1 MSTSSPHVIHIGYHK
16 TGSSWF
22 QKQLF
27 PRVRNARFV
36 ARAEIRRSLLLP
48 SPFAF
53 DPDVARAQ
61 LLVGREDRLLLS
73 EEELSGN
80 LHTGG
85 LHGGLSKEIAGRLHR
100 SFPDARIAVFV
111 RNQTTMIASSYK
123 QYIKGGGSRN
133 IRGFLEPS
141 KAPHKIPNF
150 SLDYLAYDGLI
161 GHYESLFGSKNVRVF
176 AYEDFCREPLD
187 FLKRFADAL
196 DLDFELP
203 PVARENAG
211 LRSGTLALMR
221 VLNHFHDRE
230 IPNSPSLLHVPGL
243 YRLLRSIAPRL
254 DRLPFMGT
262 VKELP
267 DYLSADEIAAI
278 EDRYRESNERLAQRH
293 DLALADFGYPLPRSS
308 E

>member
-1 MSTSSPHVIHIGYHK
+1 MSNSGPHVIHIGYHK

-36 ARAEIRRSLLLP
+36 ARAEVRRSLLVP
-48 SPFAF
+48 SPFVF

-61 LLVGREDRLLLS
+61 LFAGGEDRLLLS

-85 LHGGLSKEIAGRLHR
+85 LHGGLSKEVAGRLHR
-100 SFPDARIAVFV
+100 CFPDARIAVFV

-141 KAPHKIPNF
+141 KAPHKVPNF

-161 GHYESLFGSKNVRVF
+161 AYYESLFGLENVRVF
-176 AYEDFCREPLD
+176 AYENFCREPVD

-196 DLDFELP
+196 DLDFEQP

-211 LRSGTLALMR
+211 LRSRTLALLR

-230 IPNSPSLLHVPGL
+230 IPNSPSWMHVPGL
-243 YRLLRSIAPRL
+243 YGMLRSIAPRL
-254 DRLPFMGT
+254 DRLPFMGI
-262 VKELP
+262 VKGLS
-267 DYLSADEIAAI
+267 DYLSAGEITAI
-278 EDRYRESNERLAQRH
+278 EDRYRESNERLALRH
-293 DLALADFGYPLPRSS
+293 GLALAELGYPLPHSS

>member
-1 MSTSSPHVIHIGYHK
+1 MSTSAAHVIHIGYHK

-22 QKQLF
+22 QKHLF

-36 ARAEIRRSLLLP
+36 ARAEVRRSLLLP

-53 DPDVARAQ
+53 DPDIARSR
-61 LLVGREDRLLLS
+61 LLAGTEDRLLLS

-85 LHGGLSKEIAGRLHR
+85 LHGGLSKEIAGRLHK
-100 SFPDARIAVFV
+100 SFPDSRIVVFV
-111 RNQTTMIASSYK
+111 RNQTAMIASSYK
-123 QYIKGGGSRN
+123 QYIKGGGSQN

-161 GHYESLFGSKNVRVF
+161 GHYESLFGAENVRVF
-176 AYEDFCREPLD
+176 AYEDFCREPID
-187 FLKRFADAL
+187 FLKRFGDAL
-196 DLDFELP
+196 ELDVELP

-211 LRSGTLALMR
+211 LRSRTLALMR
-221 VLNHFHDRE
+221 VLNYFHDRE
-230 IPNSPSLLHVPGL
+230 IPNSPTLVHIPGL
-243 YRLLRSIAPRL
+243 YGLLRSIAPRL
-254 DRLPFMGT
+254 DPLPFMGT
-262 VKELP
+262 IKELP

-278 EDRYRESNERLAQRH
+278 EDRYRESNARLARRH
-293 DLALADFGYPLPRSS
+293 ALTLAEFGYPLPSS
-308 E
+308 FV